1 MWLLLQ
7 VSVLFRDVYIDFS
20 QEEWECLTEEQ
31 RDLYRDVMLENY
43 SNLLSMG
50 KDFHTD
56 PDLPVGGLFP
66 PSSKCEMLTCL

>member
-1 MWLLLQ
+1 MLFQ
-7 VSVLFRDVYIDFS
+7 VSVLFHDVYIDFS

-50 KDFHTD
+50 KDVHPHSLAFA
-56 PDLPVGGLFP
+56 LCWVV
-66 PSSKCEMLTCL
+66 SSRVLRMLACF